1 MREWGG
7 WCPLVMC
14 GRGGV
19 GQSQPVV
26 RLHLLLVDRRKQQ
39 LLKHLSVQAA
49 PIGGEGLC
57 RHNFVVVV
65 FVVVVV
71 VAVVAAAVVVE
82 VV

>member
-1 MREWGG
+1 MREWGS

-19 GQSQPVV
+19 GRHQPVV
-26 RLHLLLVDRRKQQ
+26 HLLLVDRRQQQ

-71 VAVVAAAVVVE
+71 VAVVVE